1 MGSKRFNGIVMLLC
15 LGQGVSVTVR
25 DKSIYSP
32 FFFFL
37 KEGNSVL
44 NVAK

>member
-25 DKSIYSP
+25 DKSIYSS